1 MCAHALRVEEEEE
14 EEHSVDLFAE
24 GPPLALHEREWTA
37 VDVGGPTSLLVEPR
51 QAEVWGSA
59 LLLARW
65 LMQRPDTVRG
75 RHVAELG
82 AGVGLPSLTAAL
94 CEAASV
100 VVTDY
105 DAFSVAAAARA
116 AAHNCALNPA
126 VAALGLAHLLE
137 REDGA
142 AATTEGKAEIARL
155 PTGTGPRHAC
165 ATRDA
170 TPMVPPNTE
179 TDDDAL

>member
-14 EEHSVDLFAE
+14 EEEHSVDLFAD

-126 VAALGLAHLLE
+126 VAALGRVRAE
-137 REDGA
+137 RLDWKDA
-142 AATTEGKAEIARL
+142 CMVRL
-155 PTGTGPRHAC
+155 RVRVRVRVRG
-165 ATRDA
+165 
-170 TPMVPPNTE
+170 
-179 TDDDAL
+179 